1 MAWIDAV
8 EHLRAGRL
16 AGVIVTVAA
25 VRGHAP
31 RNGGAKMVVSAHEAW
46 GTIGGGNLEETATL
60 RARTLIAADAAEPE
74 LMTVQLSDKAPAVHG
89 VQCCGGEV
97 ILMME
102 PIRVV
107 PAVVIFGLGHVGLE
121 LARILSRHDLDLH
134 LVDSRA
140 DQLAEDRLA
149 VLGGSTARLRVH
161 HAPVPE
167 VVFELLPA
175 GTHVLIMTHD
185 HAEDVALCDVALR
198 FPELA
203 SIGLIGSSAKW
214 RRFQQRLAD
223 EGHTPEDLARIHT
236 PIGLPGIT
244 SKDPAAIAVSVA
256 AELLQRFETVPAGSG
271 PAAQ

>member
-1 MAWIDAV
+1 MQWIDAV

-16 AGVIVTVAA
+16 AGVIVTVAS

-31 RNGGAKMVVSAHEAW
+31 RNGGAKMVVSAHDAW
-46 GTIGGGNLEETATL
+46 GTIGGGNLEETAIE
-60 RARTLIAADAAEPE
+60 RARTMIASDAAEPE

-97 ILMME
+97 VLLLESIG
-102 PIRVV
+102 VV
-107 PAVVIFGLGHVGLE
+107 PAVAIFGIGHVGLE
-121 LARILSRHDLDLH
+121 LARILSRHDIDLH

-149 VLGGSTARLRVH
+149 VLGGSNARLRVH

-167 VVFELLPA
+167 VVFELLAA

-185 HAEDVALCDVALR
+185 HAEDVALCDMALR
-198 FPELA
+198 FPRLA

-214 RRFQQRLAD
+214 RRFHQRLAD
-223 EGHTPEDLARIHT
+223 EGHTPEELARIHT
-236 PIGLPGIT
+236 PIGVPGIT

-256 AELLQRFETVPAGSG
+256 ADLLQRFETVPAGSG